1 VSCSVH
7 DVVRLEK
14 MGIPTAAVATD
25 AFLDEAVE
33 QSKLLAMP
41 DYRMIWLPHPVA
53 IVDEAGIRRLAREA
67 AARIVERLVKRSG
80 D

>member
-25 AFLDEAVE
+25 AFLDEAAD
-33 QSKLLAMP
+33 QARLLAMP
-41 DYRMIWLPHPVA
+41 DYPMIWLPHPVA
-53 IVDEAGIRRLAREA
+53 IVDEEGIRRLAREA
-67 AARIVERLVKRSG
+67 AARIVERLTT
-80 D
+80 

>member
-25 AFLDEAVE
+25 AFLDEACD
-33 QSKLLAMP
+33 QARLLAMP
-41 DYRMIWLPHPVA
+41 DYAMIWLPHPVA
-53 IVDEAGIRRLAREA
+53 IVDEEGIRRLAREA
-67 AARIVERLVKRSG
+67 AARIVQRLTV
-80 D
+80 

>member
-25 AFLDEAVE
+25 AFLDEACD
-33 QSKLLAMP
+33 QARLLAMP
-41 DYRMIWLPHPVA
+41 DYPMIWLPHPVA
-53 IVDEAGIRRLAREA
+53 IVDEEGIRRLAREA
-67 AARIVERLVKRSG
+67 ALRIVQRLTV
-80 D
+80 

>member
-1 VSCSVH
+1 MSCSVH

-25 AFLDEAVE
+25 AFLDEAIE
-33 QSKLLAMP
+33 QARLLAMP

-53 IVDEAGIRRLAREA
+53 IVDEEGIRRLAREA
-67 AARIVERLVKRSG
+67 AARIMERLTV
-80 D
+80 